1 MKLKRGEIF
10 LREMSVEAPNTR
22 KILACVPDAEFDFKP
37 HKKSRSLA
45 ELCTHIA
52 EIYGWAPL
60 VVHTTELNIAEAY
73 QPPIAKDN
81 AELLAFF
88 DKSVKGATEAFQ
100 KADDAVFF
108 EEWFL
113 RNGEQ
118 KFCTMTKIA
127 HIRSMVM
134 SHLIHHRGQL
144 SVYLRLLDIPVPGM
158 YGYSADDKL
167 SMPNYIS
174 FKK

>member
-1 MKLKRGEIF
+1 
-10 LREMSVEAPNTR
+10 MSNEAPNTR
-22 KILACVPDAEFDFKP
+22 KMLACVPEADFDFKP

-45 ELCTHIA
+45 ELATHVA

-60 VVHTTELNIAEAY
+60 VLNTSELNIAEAA
-73 QPPIAKDN
+73 QPPAAKDN

-88 DKSVKGATEAFQ
+88 DKSVSEAQTAFQ
-100 KADDAVFF
+100 NAEDAVFL

-134 SHLIHHRGQL
+134 SHVIHHRGQL

-158 YGYSADDKL
+158 YGPSADEGQ
-167 SMPNYIS
+167 MM
-174 FKK
+174 